1 MTKPTLKQSSASVS
15 ISEDSMRTEP
25 EQFSNDP
32 VAKPKTERAVLVVNK
47 KQANNP
53 AVSQLKLG
61 AMA

>member
-32 VAKPKTERAVLVVNK
+32 VAKPKTESLYW
-47 KQANNP
+47 
-53 AVSQLKLG
+53 
-61 AMA
+61 

>member
-1 MTKPTLKQSSASVS
+1 
-15 ISEDSMRTEP
+15 MRTEP

-32 VAKPKTERAVLVVNK
+32 VAKPKTERQSVLAIVVNK